1 VFALAP
7 ELFVLLCNQ
16 KDHTI
21 LSGLAALWDLIASP
35 FLSRAS
41 NLEGGVFLVLHDEPL
56 LHLLPVQNVQRVKV
70 RQLIGLHARTAGAC
84 MSADGGDPS
93 LHTACTAR

>member
-1 VFALAP
+1 MFALAP
-7 ELFVLLCNQ
+7 ELFVLLWQPKRPYN
-16 KDHTI
+16 TVWVSRS
-21 LSGLAALWDLIASP
+21 LDLIASS
-35 FLSRAS
+35 FLTRAS

-56 LHLLPVQNVQRVKV
+56 LHLLPVQNVQRVKA

-84 MSADGGDPS
+84 MSADRGDPS